1 MFEGREYL
9 ISDLKYL
16 KLNISFPH
24 DEAYDEIVNLKNKF
38 IEYRSTYKTQG
49 WASLP
54 IVGKSSTEPY
64 AWNVYG
70 YKDAREAAPDMQWT
84 EIADLCPV
92 TTKWLQEV
100 YPSNS
105 YARTRVML
113 LEAGGVI
120 EPHKDTEHSVLG
132 AVNIAITNP
141 KDCVWKWQDGETLEF
156 KPGDVYAMNLGYVHS
171 VVNPSQEDRYHLIIH
186 HYDSTPKY
194 LKLLKRSLKEQNAK
208 GRFHYSTEL
217 F

>member
-1 MFEGREYL
+1 
-9 ISDLKYL
+9 
-16 KLNISFPH
+16 
-24 DEAYDEIVNLKNKF
+24 
-38 IEYRSTYKTQG
+38 
-49 WASLP
+49 
-54 IVGKSSTEPY
+54 
-64 AWNVYG
+64 
-70 YKDAREAAPDMQWT
+70 MQWT
-84 EIADLCPV
+84 EIAELCPV

-105 YARTRVML
+105 YARTRLML
-113 LEAGGVI
+113 LEAGGII

-186 HYDSTPKY
+186 HYDSTPEY
-194 LKLLKRSLKEQNAK
+194 LKLLKRSLKGQNGK
-208 GRFHYSTEL
+208 GSFHYSTEI

>member
-1 MFEGREYL
+1 
-9 ISDLKYL
+9 
-16 KLNISFPH
+16 
-24 DEAYDEIVNLKNKF
+24 AYDEIVNLKNKF

-84 EIADLCPV
+84 EIAELCPV

-105 YARTRVML
+105 YARTRLML
-113 LEAGGVI
+113 LEAGELLSHI
-120 EPHKDTEHSVLG
+120 KTQ
-132 AVNIAITNP
+132 NT
-141 KDCVWKWQDGETLEF
+141 
-156 KPGDVYAMNLGYVHS
+156 VY
-171 VVNPSQEDRYHLIIH
+171 
-186 HYDSTPKY
+186 
-194 LKLLKRSLKEQNAK
+194 
-208 GRFHYSTEL
+208 
-217 F
+217 